1 MKQMVTYSELR
12 EIEADTRRLMMSPAL
27 KLFLGRQIVSFF
39 QKNQQRLEA
48 LHEKIAQLVKKYV
61 THDEKGNPVTQK
73 NSEGVTVYAFIDKE
87 AEEKY
92 VKALWA
98 FDKTQFNIEI

>member
-39 QKNQQRLEA
+39 SKNQQRLES

-61 THDEKGNPVTQK
+61 THDEKGKPVTEK
-73 NSEGVTVYAFIDKE
+73 NKDGVEVYLFKDKE
-87 AEEKY
+87 TEELY
-92 VKALWA
+92 VKDLWA
-98 FDKTQFNIEI
+98 FDKTSFNIEI